1 MFGKLK
7 ISKRLL
13 TAALALSLILTASA
27 AGLCTAAAE
36 GETATPTYTL
46 FGKKIEYTLAK
57 VGDKNGIKL
66 SDETLSGLPVI
77 ESISDNFYTLTLNKE
92 GTGYK
97 NIKLSYKF
105 KEPSLSGKDKHTSD
119 KSFENVW
126 GPVIAQLCK
135 TESNVYSFGQSYWAK
150 NDMTF
155 IGSKEGQ
162 IRDQYGGKDSE
173 KWHSVDFTVYEDR
186 FAIIFDGICWY
197 RGDLKSAA
205 PKGDIA
211 LVLGYA
217 GTKIADVKVFESR
230 ACDVAAITNVDY
242 SVDAYSAFP
251 LTAKG
256 TYNSKEQAYVYNL
269 AWEENT
275 PANFGN
281 VSGWTIGAGA
291 CKLKDFEIEMKL
303 KFTGVDWNNGIIL
316 ALPGG
321 EKIGVQQTRI
331 ANHLT
336 GQPYCGIGIG
346 LDEYKTFKIICKG
359 NTLSMYLNG
368 TQLFTTA
375 ADPDRKS
382 DVIRFGRYGEK
393 GQVSIK
399 SIKIT
404 DISETR
410 DSIKAVDLDHF
421 EDRQKLDNYWGG
433 AWSTPKYSVATIAGR
448 KAAVLTESG
457 VNGTSWF
464 RDKTVYEYNR
474 AFKASFYIDGSVA
487 AESNEDL
494 DKSPILTFSLN
505 NNIKINI
512 YKTQMRVV
520 CGENN
525 WYNYAATFGADYSP
539 YDRWINMELIYAG
552 ERVILNYDG
561 KQFVYSGANILPDAK
576 TIDMVDVNATESRL
590 GKISFAD
597 IAYEKTDTLA
607 GAMAKIDGIGAV
619 AATDKRTELI
629 DAAYSAYETL
639 SRYEKK
645 NVVNYETLTAAVS
658 SYKSLTGGADVN
670 LNGSTDL
677 LDLIVLNNVTAGTEH
692 KNFMCD
698 LNSDGSVTSA
708 DLAVCRTVL
717 LNR

>member
-1 MFGKLK
+1 MLGKLK
-7 ISKRLL
+7 ISKRVL
-13 TAALALSLILTASA
+13 TAALALALILTASA

-36 GETATPTYTL
+36 DETATPAYTL
-46 FGKKIEYTLAK
+46 FGEEIAYTLAEE
-57 VGDKNGIKL
+57 GAENGIRL

-92 GTGYK
+92 GTGYR

-105 KEPSLSGKDKHTSD
+105 KEPNLSGKVRHTS
-119 KSFENVW
+119 NIW

-135 TESNVYSFGQSYWAK
+135 TESNVYSFGQSYWAQD
-150 NDMTF
+150 DMTF
-155 IGSKEGQ
+155 IGSKEGE
-162 IRDQYGGKDSE
+162 IRDQWGGKDSE

-211 LVLGYA
+211 LVLGYE

-230 ACDVAAITNVDY
+230 ACDVAEVTNVDY

-269 AWEENT
+269 AWEENA

-303 KFTGVDWNNGIIL
+303 KFTDVDWNNGIIL

-321 EKIGVQQTRI
+321 EKIGMHQGRI
-331 ANHLT
+331 YNHIT
-336 GQPYCGIGIG
+336 AKNYSDTVIGS
-346 LDEYKTFKIICKG
+346 DEYKTVKIICKG

-368 TQLFTTA
+368 TQLFTTDA
-375 ADPDRKS
+375 NPDRKS
-382 DVIRFGRYGEK
+382 GVIRFGRYGEK

-421 EDRQKLDNYWGG
+421 EDGKMLGDYWSG
-433 AWSTPKYSVATIAGR
+433 AWSTPKYSVATVAGR
-448 KAAVLTESG
+448 KAAVLANIG
-457 VNGTSWF
+457 NNGRSWF
-464 RDKTVYEYNR
+464 RDKTDYEDNR
-474 AFKASFYIDGSVA
+474 AFKVSFYIDGSVA
-487 AESNEDL
+487 ADSDAL
-494 DKSPILTFSLN
+494 LLIFSLN
-505 NNIKINI
+505 NIGINI
-512 YKTQMRVV
+512 YKTQMCVV
-520 CGENN
+520 YGGDN
-525 WYNYAATFGADYSP
+525 YYDYAATFGADYSP

-561 KQFVYSGANILPDAK
+561 KQFVYSGANISADTE
-576 TIDMVDVNATESRL
+576 TIDMVDVYATGSRL

-597 IAYEKTDTLA
+597 IAYEKTDTLS
-607 GAMAKIDGIGAV
+607 GAMAAIDGIGGV
-619 AATDKRTELI
+619 TATNESTGLI
-629 DAAYSAYETL
+629 DAAYNAYEAL
-639 SRYEKK
+639 ARYEKK
-645 NVVNYETLTAAVS
+645 NVVNSAALTAAVS
-658 SYKSLTGGADVN
+658 SYKSLTGGADVS

-677 LDLIVLNNVTAGTEH
+677 LDLIVLKKVTAGTKD

-698 LNSDGSVTSA
+698 LNGDGSVTAA
-708 DLAVCRTVL
+708 DLAVCRKVL
-717 LNR
+717 LSR

>member
-1 MFGKLK
+1 MFGKIK
-7 ISKRLL
+7 ISKRVL

-36 GETATPTYTL
+36 DETATPTYTL
-46 FGKKIEYTLAK
+46 FGEKIAYTLAK
-57 VGDKNGIKL
+57 KGAEDGIKL

-105 KEPSLSGKDKHTSD
+105 KEPSLSDKAIHTSD
-119 KSFENVW
+119 ESFENVW

-135 TESNVYSFGQSYWAK
+135 TESNVYSFGQSYWAQD
-150 NDMTF
+150 DMTF

-162 IRDQYGGKDSE
+162 IRDQWGGKGSE

-230 ACDVAAITNVDY
+230 ACDVAEITNVDY
-242 SVDAYSAFP
+242 TADAYSAFP

-256 TYNSKEQAYVYNL
+256 TYNSEEQAYVYNL
-269 AWEENT
+269 AWEENAPT
-275 PANFGN
+275 NFGN

-303 KFTGVDWNNGIIL
+303 KFTAVDWNRGIIL

-321 EKIGVQQTRI
+321 EKIGMQQSRI
-331 ANHLT
+331 FNHLT
-336 GQPYCGIGIG
+336 GQPYCGTGIG
-346 LDEYKTFKIICKG
+346 SDEYKTVKIICKG

-368 TQLFTTA
+368 TQLFTTD
-375 ADPDRKS
+375 ADPDRES
-382 DVIRFGRYGEK
+382 GVIRFGRYGGT

-410 DSIKAVDLDHF
+410 DSIKVVDLDYI
-421 EDRQKLDNYWGG
+421 EDGKMLDRNWSG
-433 AWSTPKYSVATIAGR
+433 AWSETQYSAATVAGR
-448 KAAVLTESG
+448 KAAVLAKSG
-457 VNGTSWF
+457 NNGRSWF
-464 RDKTVYEYNR
+464 REKTDYEDNR
-474 AFKASFYIDGSVA
+474 AFKTSFYIDSSVA
-487 AESNEDL
+487 DDSDAVL
-494 DKSPILTFSLN
+494 MTFSLN
-505 NNIKINI
+505 SNRIYI

-520 CGENN
+520 CGGEK
-525 WYNYAATFGADYSP
+525 WYSYAEYFGADYSP

-552 ERVILNYDG
+552 ERVVLNYDG
-561 KQFVYSGANILPDAK
+561 KQFVYSGANISADAE
-576 TIDMVDVNATESRL
+576 TIDMVDVYSTGSRL

-607 GAMAKIDGIGAV
+607 GAMAAIEGIGEV
-619 AATDKRTELI
+619 TATNESAGLI
-629 DAAYSAYETL
+629 DAAYSAYEALT
-639 SRYEKK
+639 RYETK
-645 NVVNYETLTAAVS
+645 NVVNSAALTAAVS
-658 SYKSLTGGADVN
+658 SYKSLTGGADVC

-677 LDLIVLNNVTAGTEH
+677 LDLIALKKVTAGTRN

-698 LNSDGSVTSA
+698 LNGDGSVTAA
-708 DLAVCRTVL
+708 DLAVCRKVL
-717 LNR
+717 LSR

>member
-7 ISKRLL
+7 ISKRVF

-36 GETATPTYTL
+36 DETATPTYTL
-46 FGKKIEYTLAK
+46 FGEKIAYTLAEE
-57 VGDKNGIKL
+57 GAEDGIKL

-105 KEPSLSGKDKHTSD
+105 KEPNLSGKPKHTS
-119 KSFENVW
+119 NIL

-150 NDMTF
+150 ADMTF

-162 IRDQYGGKDSE
+162 IRDQWGGKGSE

-256 TYNSKEQAYVYNL
+256 TYNSEEQAYVYNL
-269 AWEENT
+269 AWEDNSL
-275 PANFGN
+275 PFKFGN
-281 VSGWTIGAGA
+281 VDLWTNGAGA
-291 CKLKDFEIEMKL
+291 CRVKDFEIEMKL
-303 KFTGVDWNNGIIL
+303 KFTNVITQNGVVF

-321 EKIGVQQTRI
+321 EKIGVQENRI
-331 ANHLT
+331 YNYITAGN
-336 GQPYCGIGIG
+336 YCDKGIG
-346 LDEYKTFKIICKG
+346 LDEYKTVKIICKG
-359 NTLSMYLNG
+359 STLAMYLNG
-368 TQLFTTA
+368 TQLFTDV
-375 ADPDRKS
+375 ADPDRES
-382 DVIRFGRYGEK
+382 GVIRFGRYGQN

-421 EDRQKLDNYWGG
+421 EDGKMLGDYWSG

-448 KAAVLTESG
+448 KAAVLAQSG
-457 VNGTSWF
+457 NNGRSWF
-464 RDKTVYEYNR
+464 REKTDYEDIR

-487 AESNEDL
+487 NDSDAVL
-494 DKSPILTFSLN
+494 MTFSLN
-505 NNIKINI
+505 SNSIYI

-520 CGENN
+520 CGGEK

-561 KQFVYSGANILPDAK
+561 KQFVYSGANISADTETTDK
-576 TIDMVDVNATESRL
+576 VDVYATGSRL

-607 GAMAKIDGIGAV
+607 GVMAAIDGIGEV
-619 AATDKRTELI
+619 AATDESTGLI

-645 NVVNYETLTAAVS
+645 NVVNSAALTAAVS
-658 SYKSLTGGADVN
+658 SYKSLTGGADVS

-677 LDLIVLNNVTAGTEH
+677 LDLIALKKVTAGTKD

-698 LNSDGSVTSA
+698 LNGDGSVTAA
-708 DLAVCRTVL
+708 DLAACRKVL
-717 LNR
+717 LSR

>member
-1 MFGKLK
+1 MFGKIK
-7 ISKRLL
+7 ISKRVL

-36 GETATPTYTL
+36 DETATPTYTL
-46 FGKKIEYTLAK
+46 FGKEIAYTLAEE
-57 VGDKNGIKL
+57 GAEDGIKL

-77 ESISDNFYTLTLNKE
+77 ESISDDFYTLTLNKE

-105 KEPSLSGKDKHTSD
+105 KEPNLSDKAKHTS
-119 KSFENVW
+119 NIW

-135 TESNVYSFGQSYWAK
+135 TESNVYSFGQSYWAQG
-150 NDMTF
+150 DMTF

-162 IRDQYGGKDSE
+162 IREQWGGKGSE
-173 KWHSVDFTVYEDR
+173 KWHSVDFTVYENR
-186 FAIIFDGICWY
+186 FSIIYDGICWY

-256 TYNSKEQAYVYNL
+256 TYNSEEQAYVYNL
-269 AWEENT
+269 AWEEDAPT
-275 PANFGN
+275 NFGN
-281 VSGWTIGAGA
+281 LSGWTIGAGA

-303 KFTGVDWNNGIIL
+303 KFTGVSWNHGIIL

-321 EKIGVQQTRI
+321 EKIGMQQSRI
-331 ANHLT
+331 FNHLT
-336 GQPYCGIGIG
+336 GQVYSGSGIG
-346 LDEYKTFKIICKG
+346 LDEYKTVKIICKG

-368 TQLFTTA
+368 TQLFTTDA
-375 ADPDRKS
+375 NPDRES
-382 DVIRFGRYGEK
+382 GVIRFGRYGQN

-421 EDRQKLDNYWGG
+421 EDGTMLDRNWSG
-433 AWSTPKYSVATIAGR
+433 AWSETQYSAATVAGR
-448 KAAVLTESG
+448 KAAMLANIG
-457 VNGTSWF
+457 NNGTSWF
-464 RDKTVYEYNR
+464 RHEVDYDDNR

-487 AESNEDL
+487 NDSEEVL
-494 DKSPILTFSLN
+494 MTFSLN
-505 NNIKINI
+505 NIDINI

-520 CGENN
+520 CGGNN

-539 YDRWINMELIYAG
+539 YDRWVDMELIYAG

-561 KQFVYSGANILPDAK
+561 KQFVYSGANISADTETTDK
-576 TIDMVDVNATESRL
+576 VDVYATNSRL

-607 GAMAKIDGIGAV
+607 GAMAAIDGIGEV
-619 AATDKRTELI
+619 AATDESTGLI
-629 DAAYSAYETL
+629 DAAYNAYEAL
-639 SRYEKK
+639 ARYEKK
-645 NVVNYETLTAAVS
+645 NVVNYATLTAAVG
-658 SYKSLTGGADVN
+658 SYKSLTGGADVS

-677 LDLIVLNNVTAGTEH
+677 LDLIALKKVTAGTRD

-698 LNSDGSVTSA
+698 LNGDGSVTAA
-708 DLAVCRTVL
+708 DLVACRKVL
-717 LNR
+717 LSR

>member
-1 MFGKLK
+1 MLGKLK
-7 ISKRLL
+7 ISKRVL

-36 GETATPTYTL
+36 DETATPTYTL
-46 FGKKIEYTLAK
+46 FGKEIAYTLAEE
-57 VGDKNGIKL
+57 GAEDGIKL
-66 SDETLSGLPVI
+66 SNETLSGLPVI

-105 KEPSLSGKDKHTSD
+105 KEPNLSNKAKHTS
-119 KSFENVW
+119 NIW

-135 TESNVYSFGQSYWAK
+135 TESNVYSFGQSYWAQD
-150 NDMTF
+150 DMTF

-162 IRDQYGGKDSE
+162 IRDQWGGKGSE
-173 KWHSVDFTVYEDR
+173 KWHSVDFTVYENR
-186 FAIIFDGICWY
+186 FSIIFDGICWY

-230 ACDVAAITNVDY
+230 ARDVAEVTDADY
-242 SVDAYSAFP
+242 SADAYSAFP

-256 TYNSKEQAYVYNL
+256 TYNSEEQAYVYNL
-269 AWEENT
+269 AWEEDAPT
-275 PANFGN
+275 NFGN

-303 KFTGVDWNNGIIL
+303 KFTGVSWNHGVIL

-321 EKIGVQQTRI
+321 EKIGMQQSRI
-331 ANHLT
+331 FNHLT
-336 GQPYCGIGIG
+336 GQTYCGTGIG
-346 LDEYKTFKIICKG
+346 SDEYKTVKIICKG
-359 NTLSMYLNG
+359 NTLAMYLNG
-368 TQLFTTA
+368 TQLFTTDA
-375 ADPDRKS
+375 APDRES
-382 DVIRFGRYGEK
+382 GVIRFGRYGQN

-410 DSIKAVDLDHF
+410 DSIKAVNIDHI
-421 EDRQKLDNYWGG
+421 EDGKMLGDYWSG
-433 AWSTPKYSVATIAGR
+433 AWSTPKYSVATVAGR
-448 KAAVLTESG
+448 KAAVLAQSG
-457 VNGTSWF
+457 NNGRSWF
-464 RDKTVYEYNR
+464 REKTDYEDIR

-487 AESNEDL
+487 DDSDAVL
-494 DKSPILTFSLN
+494 MTFSLN
-505 NNIKINI
+505 SNSIYI

-520 CGENN
+520 CGGEK
-525 WYNYAATFGADYSP
+525 WYSYAEYLGDDYSP
-539 YDRWINMELIYAG
+539 YDRWVDMELIYAG

-561 KQFVYSGANILPDAK
+561 KQFVYSGANISADAE
-576 TIDMVDVNATESRL
+576 TIDMVDVYATGSRL

-607 GAMAKIDGIGAV
+607 GAMAAIDGIGEV
-619 AATDKRTELI
+619 AATDESTGLI

-645 NVVNYETLTAAVS
+645 NVVNSAALTAAVS
-658 SYKSLTGGADVN
+658 SYKSLTGGADVS

-677 LDLIVLNNVTAGTEH
+677 LDLIALKKVTAGTKD

-698 LNSDGSVTSA
+698 LNGDGSVTAA
-708 DLAVCRTVL
+708 DLAACRKVL
-717 LNR
+717 MSR

>member
-36 GETATPTYTL
+36 DETAPPTYTL

-57 VGDKNGIKL
+57 EDDKDGIKL
-66 SDETLSGLPVI
+66 SDEKLSGLPVI

-105 KEPSLSGKDKHTSD
+105 KEPSLSAKDKHTSD

-135 TESNVYSFGQSYWAK
+135 TERNVYSFGQSYWAK

-155 IGSKEGQ
+155 IGSKEGT
-162 IRDQYGGKDSE
+162 IRDQYGGKDSD

-211 LVLGYA
+211 LVLGQA

-230 ACDVAAITNVDY
+230 ACDVAEVTNVDY

-251 LTAKG
+251 LTATAKG
-256 TYNSKEQAYVYNL
+256 TYNSEEQAYVYNL
-269 AWEENT
+269 AWEDNSL
-275 PANFGN
+275 PFKFGN
-281 VSGWTIGAGA
+281 VDNWTKGAGS
-291 CKLKDFEIEMKL
+291 CRLKDFEIEMKL
-303 KFTGVDWNNGIIL
+303 KFTKVSSQNGVVF

-321 EKIGVQQTRI
+321 EKIGVQEKRI
-331 ANHLT
+331 YNYKTAGN
-336 GQPYCGIGIG
+336 YCGTGIG
-346 LDEYKTFKIICKG
+346 SDKYKTVKIICKG

-382 DVIRFGRYGEK
+382 GVIRFGRYGEK

-421 EDRQKLDNYWGG
+421 EDGEKLDNYWSG
-433 AWSTPKYSVATIAGR
+433 AWSETQYSAATVAGR
-448 KAAVLTESG
+448 KAAMLTNIG
-457 VNGTSWF
+457 KNGTSWF
-464 RDKTVYEYNR
+464 REKTDYEDNR
-474 AFKASFYIDGSVA
+474 AFKVSFYIDGSVA
-487 AESNEDL
+487 ADSDPL
-494 DKSPILTFSLN
+494 LLTFSLN
-505 NNIKINI
+505 NIGINI
-512 YKTQMRVV
+512 YKTQMCVV
-520 CGENN
+520 CGGEK
-525 WYNYAATFGADYSP
+525 WYNDYVATFGADYSP

-552 ERVILNYDG
+552 KRVILNYDG
-561 KQFVYSGANILPDAK
+561 KRFVYPGATISPDAE
-576 TIDMVDVNATESRL
+576 TIDKVDVNVTESRL

-597 IAYEKTDTLA
+597 IAYEKTNTLA
-607 GAMAKIDGIGAV
+607 GAMAKIDGIGEV
-619 AATDKRTELI
+619 VATDKRTGLI

-645 NVVNYETLTAAVS
+645 NVVNYETLTEAVK
-658 SYKSLTGGADVN
+658 SYKSLTGEADVN

-677 LDLIVLNNVTAGTEH
+677 LDLIVLNDVIAGTEY

-698 LNSDGSVTSA
+698 LDENGSVTAA
-708 DLAVCRTVL
+708 DLAFCRRVL
-717 LNR
+717 LNQ

>member
-1 MFGKLK
+1 MLGKLK
-7 ISKRLL
+7 ISKRVL

-36 GETATPTYTL
+36 DETATPTYTL
-46 FGKKIEYTLAK
+46 FGKEIAYTLAEE
-57 VGDKNGIKL
+57 GTEDGIKL
-66 SDETLSGLPVI
+66 SDETLYGLPVI

-92 GTGYK
+92 DTGYK

-105 KEPSLSGKDKHTSD
+105 KEPNLSNKAKHAS
-119 KSFENVW
+119 NIW

-135 TESNVYSFGQSYWAK
+135 TESNVYSFGQSYWLQD
-150 NDMTF
+150 DMTF

-162 IRDQYGGKDSE
+162 IRDQWGGKGSE
-173 KWHSVDFTVYEDR
+173 KWHSVDFTVYENR
-186 FAIIFDGICWY
+186 FSIIFDGICWY

-205 PKGDIA
+205 PKGNIA

-230 ACDVAAITNVDY
+230 ARDVAEVTDADY
-242 SVDAYSAFP
+242 SADAYSAFP

-256 TYNSKEQAYVYNL
+256 TYNSEEQAYVYNL
-269 AWEENT
+269 AWEEDAPT
-275 PANFGN
+275 NFGN
-281 VSGWTIGAGA
+281 VSGWTTGAGA
-291 CKLKDFEIEMKL
+291 CRLKDFEIEMKL
-303 KFTGVDWNNGIIL
+303 KFTGVNWNHGVIL

-321 EKIGVQQTRI
+321 EKIGMQQSRI
-331 ANHLT
+331 FNHLT
-336 GQPYCGIGIG
+336 GQPYCGTGIG
-346 LDEYKTFKIICKG
+346 LDEYKTVKIICKG

-375 ADPDRKS
+375 ADPDRES
-382 DVIRFGRYGEK
+382 GVIRFGRYGQNA
-393 GQVSIK
+393 QVSIK

-421 EDRQKLDNYWGG
+421 EDGKMLGDYWSG

-448 KAAVLTESG
+448 KAAVLAESG
-457 VNGTSWF
+457 NNGRSWF
-464 RDKTVYEYNR
+464 REKTDYEDNR

-487 AESNEDL
+487 DDSDAAL
-494 DKSPILTFSLN
+494 MTFSLN
-505 NNIKINI
+505 GNSIYI

-520 CGENN
+520 CGGEK
-525 WYNYAATFGADYSP
+525 WYSYAEYFGDDYSP
-539 YDRWINMELIYAG
+539 YDRWVDMELIYAG

-561 KQFVYSGANILPDAK
+561 KQFVYSGANISADAE
-576 TIDMVDVNATESRL
+576 TIDMVDVYATGSRL

-607 GAMAKIDGIGAV
+607 GAMAAIDGIGEV
-619 AATDKRTELI
+619 AATDESTGLI

-645 NVVNYETLTAAVS
+645 NVVNSAALTAAVS
-658 SYKSLTGGADVN
+658 SYKSLTGGADVS

-677 LDLIVLNNVTAGTEH
+677 LDLIALKKVTAGTKD

-698 LNSDGSVTSA
+698 LNGDGSVTAA
-708 DLAVCRTVL
+708 DLAACRKVL
-717 LNR
+717 LSR

>member
-7 ISKRLL
+7 ISKRIL

-36 GETATPTYTL
+36 DETATPTYTL
-46 FGKKIEYTLAK
+46 FGEEIAYALAED
-57 VGDKNGIKL
+57 GAEDGIKL

-105 KEPSLSGKDKHTSD
+105 KEPNLSDKAKHTS
-119 KSFENVW
+119 NIW

-135 TESNVYSFGQSYWAK
+135 TESNEYSFGQSYWAQG
-150 NDMTF
+150 DMTF
-155 IGSKEGQ
+155 IGSKEGE
-162 IRDQYGGKDSE
+162 IRDQWGGKGAE

-230 ACDVAAITNVDY
+230 ACDVAEITNVDY
-242 SVDAYSAFP
+242 SADAYSAFP

-256 TYNSKEQAYVYNL
+256 TYNSDEQAYVYNL
-269 AWEENT
+269 AWEENAPT
-275 PANFGN
+275 NFGN
-281 VSGWTIGAGA
+281 VSGWTTGAGA
-291 CKLKDFEIEMKL
+291 CRLKDFEIEMKL
-303 KFTGVDWNNGIIL
+303 KFTGVSWNHGIIL

-321 EKIGVQQTRI
+321 EKIGVQQGRI
-331 ANHLT
+331 FNHLT
-336 GQPYCGIGIG
+336 GQVYSGSGIGS
-346 LDEYKTFKIICKG
+346 DEYKTVKIICKG

-368 TQLFTTA
+368 TQLFTTT
-375 ADPDRKS
+375 ADPDRES
-382 DVIRFGRYGEK
+382 GVIRFGRYGQNA
-393 GQVSIK
+393 QVSIK

-410 DSIKAVDLDHF
+410 DSIKVVDLDHI
-421 EDRQKLDNYWGG
+421 EDGKMLGDYWSG
-433 AWSTPKYSVATIAGR
+433 AWSTPKYSVATVAGR
-448 KAAVLTESG
+448 KAAVLAKSG
-457 VNGTSWF
+457 NNGRSWF
-464 RDKTVYEYNR
+464 RDKTDYEDNR

-487 AESNEDL
+487 DDSDAVL
-494 DKSPILTFSLN
+494 MTFSLN
-505 NNIKINI
+505 NNSIYI

-520 CGENN
+520 CGGEK
-525 WYNYAATFGADYSP
+525 WYNYAATFGDDYSP
-539 YDRWINMELIYAG
+539 YNRWINMELIYAG

-561 KQFVYSGANILPDAK
+561 KQFVYSGVDISADTE
-576 TIDMVDVNATESRL
+576 TIDMVDVYATGSRL

-607 GAMAKIDGIGAV
+607 GAMAAIDGIGEV
-619 AATDKRTELI
+619 AATDESTGLI
-629 DAAYSAYETL
+629 DAAYSAYESLT
-639 SRYEKK
+639 RYEKK
-645 NVVNYETLTAAVS
+645 NVVNSAALTAAVS
-658 SYKSLTGGADVN
+658 SYKSLTGGADVS

-677 LDLIVLNNVTAGTEH
+677 LDLIALKKVTAGTKD

-698 LNSDGSVTSA
+698 LNGDGSVTAA
-708 DLAVCRTVL
+708 DLAACRKVL
-717 LNR
+717 LSR